1 MPKHKFGIYSK
12 ALRGKEFKPVDMESS
27 DILLTR
33 LKGISHKVDNMN
45 LNDENN
51 RKTYSSESEG
61 PDDEDDR
68 DADVESVSEDP
79 RRNVTIRRPP
89 TDNKIPT
96 CLQNVVKE
104 RKLKKTSTIFEAAN
118 KHTIASTVKMT
129 QAAIDKKS
137 LQTQGDK
144 LNQIKALRRQHNSRY
159 GGGFTGGGGGTGNN
173 RYVCFIWFFVDLLFY
188 EVHLIQTFG
197 F

>member
-27 DILLTR
+27 EILLTR
-33 LKGISHKVDNMN
+33 VKGISNKVDNMN

-51 RKTYSSESEG
+51 KKTYSSESEG
-61 PDDEDDR
+61 PDEDETDR
-68 DADVESVSEDP
+68 DADEESVSEDP
-79 RRNVTIRRPP
+79 RRNVTIRRPT
-89 TDNKIPT
+89 TDNKTPI
-96 CLQNVVKE
+96 CLQNIAKE
-104 RKLKKTSTIFEAAN
+104 RKLKKTPTIFEAAN

-129 QAAIDKKS
+129 QAAIDKKG

-159 GGGFTGGGGGTGNN
+159 GGINAGGGGGGGSGNN
-173 RYVCFIWFFVDLLFY
+173 RWVCFIWFFVDF
-188 EVHLIQTFG
+188 VISTRSI
-197 F
+197 